1 MTVNVERKGFDPIG
15 YRNASSWNGQCN
27 MYFIASGNATATFVG
42 DLLIAADSVTV
53 AADADMA
60 YACPLVVQAA
70 AGASTDINVG
80 VAVSFNQHLGV
91 SQANMVLT
99 RLHRPVSVGMYVLV
113 ADDPNTV
120 FSLQSDDVAESA
132 TVDYIGANGDIIV
145 AAGSTVTGRSGM
157 ELDISTVETTATLPI
172 KVIGIVNSN
181 ANAFIAA
188 QDTNVKFKVML
199 NASVRNAGTL
209 GQDD

>member
-27 MYFIASGNATATFVG
+27 MYYIGSGDATATFVG
-42 DLLIAADSVTV
+42 DLLKATDSVTV
-53 AADADMA
+53 AADSDLA
-60 YACPLVVQAA
+60 YGKPLVVQAA
-70 AGASTDINVG
+70 AGATTNIHVG

-91 SQANMVLT
+91 SVANMVLS
-99 RLHRPVSVGMYVLV
+99 RIHRPASVGMYVLV

-120 FSLQSDDVAESA
+120 FSLQSDDDTETA
-132 TVDYIGANGDIIV
+132 TVDYVGANGDIIV
-145 AAGSTVTGRSGM
+145 AAGSTTTGRSGM

-172 KVIGIVNSN
+172 KVVGIVNSN
-181 ANAFIAA
+181 NNAFIAA

-199 NASVRNAGTL
+199 NASIRNFGTL